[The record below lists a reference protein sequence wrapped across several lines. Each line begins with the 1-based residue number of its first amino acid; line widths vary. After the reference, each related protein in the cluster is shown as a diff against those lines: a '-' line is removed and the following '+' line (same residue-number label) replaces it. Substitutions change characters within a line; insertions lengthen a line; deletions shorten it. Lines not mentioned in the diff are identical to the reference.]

1 MVEVG
6 THRDGDV
13 AGAQFGE
20 RVLFPGCVLT
30 SVHGQ
35 FRNGARACGCGR
47 ESASGVDLGE
57 LVVIADQDHPS
68 PSGANVTDAAFEESN
83 VGHSRFVDHHHRVG
97 GGLLVAAFPRCQQRV
112 QGA

>member
-1 MVEVG
+1 MTVVSDCHSVVVEVG

-35 FRNGARACGCGR
+35 FRDGARACGCGR
-47 ESASGVDLGE
+47 EAASGVDLGE
-57 LVVIADQDHPS
+57 LVVIADKEYPS
-68 PSGANVTDAAFEESN
+68 PSRTDK
-83 VGHSRFVDHHHRVG
+83 VDAP
-97 GGLLVAAFPRCQQRV
+97 LQ
-112 QGA
+112 